1 MFVGDGE
8 VITCSCGRVW
18 ELRKQNKVQRD
29 PVSIDCTCGQT
40 LYKWEGAIFYTKR
53 LVGEFPEDERPSEP
67 LPG

>member
-18 ELRKQNKVQRD
+18 ELRKQDKVQRD
-29 PVSIDCTCGQT
+29 PDSIECSCGKT

-53 LVGEFPEDERPSEP
+53 LVGGFPEEEGSNESPP
-67 LPG
+67 A